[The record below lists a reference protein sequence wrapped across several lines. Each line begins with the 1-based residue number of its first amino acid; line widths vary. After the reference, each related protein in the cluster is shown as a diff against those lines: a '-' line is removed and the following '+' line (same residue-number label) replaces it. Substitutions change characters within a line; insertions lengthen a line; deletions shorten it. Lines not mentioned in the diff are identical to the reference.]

1 MKITITQDNK
11 NERLDVFLERELDGF
26 SRSSIKKNI
35 DDGNILLNG
44 QKVKAGMKLK
54 DGDIVDVN
62 IPEPK
67 EISTKPQ
74 DIDINIIYEDEDIV
88 VINKEQG
95 MVVHPAVGNYDGT
108 LVNALLY
115 KVKDLSGINGE
126 IRPGIVH
133 RLDKDTSG
141 LLVVAKNDNAH
152 RFLAKQLEDKT
163 CHRNYIA
170 LCDGNFK
177 EDTGRIQT
185 QIDRDKKDRKKM
197 AVTSSGGRVAITDY
211 KVLERFGRYTL
222 VEFSLKTGRTH
233 QIRVHS
239 KYMGHPVV
247 GDVTYGRQKQE
258 FKLNGQLLHAYKL
271 EFIHPTTKEMVSF
284 ECELPDYFEKILTKV
299 RKS

>member
-239 KYMGHPVV
+239 KHMGHPVV

>member
-26 SRSSIKKNI
+26 SRSSIKNNI

>member
-1 MKITITQDNK
+1 MKITITQDNR
-11 NERLDVFLERELDGF
+11 NERLDIFLEKELEGF

-44 QKVKAGMKLK
+44 KKVKAGMKLK
-54 DGDIVDVN
+54 DGDIVDVD

-88 VINKEQG
+88 IINKEQG

-108 LVNALLY
+108 LVNALLF
-115 KVKDLSGINGE
+115 KIKDLSGINGE

-141 LLVVAKNDNAH
+141 LLVIAKNDNAH

-163 CHRNYIA
+163 CHRNYLA

-177 EDTGRIQT
+177 EDTGTIQT

-211 KVLERFGRYTL
+211 KVLERFGKYTL
-222 VEFSLKTGRTH
+222 VMFSLKTGRTH

-239 KYMGHPVV
+239 KYIGHPVV
-247 GDVTYGRQKQE
+247 GDMTYGRQKQE
-258 FKLNGQLLHAYKL
+258 FKLDGQLLHAYKL
-271 EFIHPTTKEMVSF
+271 EFIHPTSKELVSF
-284 ECELPDYFEKILTKV
+284 ECNLPDYFEKVLTKL
-299 RKS
+299 RKN

>member
-1 MKITITQDNK
+1 
-11 NERLDVFLERELDGF
+11 
-26 SRSSIKKNI
+26 
-35 DDGNILLNG
+35 
-44 QKVKAGMKLK
+44 
-54 DGDIVDVN
+54 
-62 IPEPK
+62 
-67 EISTKPQ
+67 
-74 DIDINIIYEDEDIV
+74 
-88 VINKEQG
+88 
-95 MVVHPAVGNYDGT
+95 
-108 LVNALLY
+108 
-115 KVKDLSGINGE
+115 
-126 IRPGIVH
+126 
-133 RLDKDTSG
+133 
-141 LLVVAKNDNAH
+141 
-152 RFLAKQLEDKT
+152 
-163 CHRNYIA
+163 
-170 LCDGNFK
+170 
-177 EDTGRIQT
+177 
-185 QIDRDKKDRKKM
+185 M

>member
-1 MKITITQDNK
+1 MKITITQDNR
-11 NERLDVFLERELDGF
+11 NERLDIFLEKELEGF

-44 QKVKAGMKLK
+44 KKVKAGMKLK
-54 DGDIVDVN
+54 DGDIVDVD

-88 VINKEQG
+88 IINKEQG

-108 LVNALLY
+108 LVNALLF
-115 KVKDLSGINGE
+115 KIKDLSGINGE

-141 LLVVAKNDNAH
+141 LLVIAKNDNAH
-152 RFLAKQLEDKT
+152 RYLAKQLEDKT
-163 CHRNYIA
+163 CHRNYLA

-177 EDTGRIQT
+177 EDTGTIQT

-211 KVLERFGRYTL
+211 KVLERFGKYTL

-239 KYMGHPVV
+239 KYIGHPVV
-247 GDVTYGRQKQE
+247 GDMTYGRQKQE
-258 FKLNGQLLHAYKL
+258 FKLDGQLLHAYKL
-271 EFIHPTTKEMVSF
+271 EFIHPTSKELVSF
-284 ECELPDYFEKILTKV
+284 ECNLPDYFEKVLTKL
-299 RKS
+299 RKN